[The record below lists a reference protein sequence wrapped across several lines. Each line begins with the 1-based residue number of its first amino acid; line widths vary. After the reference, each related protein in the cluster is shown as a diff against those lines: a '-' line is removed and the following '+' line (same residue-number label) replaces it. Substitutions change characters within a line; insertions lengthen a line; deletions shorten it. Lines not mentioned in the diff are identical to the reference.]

1 MQTHIVQIGNSLGL
15 RLPKAVL
22 SSLSLGRDSLL
33 SIQIQSG
40 GIVLTPLQSPRIPR
54 STWQAAFMADPAG
67 GPENLWGELPPS
79 ESWAD

>member
-22 SSLSLGRDSLL
+22 STLGLERDSRL
-33 SIQIQSG
+33 SIQTKAG
-40 GIVLTPLQSPRIPR
+40 GIVLTPLQSPR

-67 GPENLWGELPPS
+67 EPDNLWGDMPLAEG
-79 ESWAD
+79 WD